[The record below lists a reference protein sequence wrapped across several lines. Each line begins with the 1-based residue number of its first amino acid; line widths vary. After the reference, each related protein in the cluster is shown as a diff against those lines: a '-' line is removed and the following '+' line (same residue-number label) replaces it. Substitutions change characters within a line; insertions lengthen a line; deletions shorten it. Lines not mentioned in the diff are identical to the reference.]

1 MTKFDSL
8 YHSANN
14 LLNYNLMT
22 TGLTTKMS
30 CSGVYVSPAIKT
42 VELNSEGFLCISF
55 GEANMAGRMLE
66 EDDKFI
72 WNF

>member
-1 MTKFDSL
+1 
-8 YHSANN
+8 
-14 LLNYNLMT
+14 MT